1 MDDLQH
7 DVRFLID
14 LLHGVTQEQAGPHVV
29 RLLEDLRQLSRERRV
44 GLPGAEDQLVARIA
58 SMSEDEIRAVV
69 PALTLFFDLANMAED
84 TQRVRVLRE
93 REREAGESPRHESI
107 REALL
112 QLKARGDSA
121 EEITRLLGRLS
132 VDLVFTAHPTEA
144 KRRTTRRLIR
154 ALRESLRLL
163 RSNELLA
170 RERERVIAGMRS
182 DLTILSQI
190 DLLRP
195 QRPTVMQEVER
206 GLFFIEELWKV
217 VPRIDREL
225 RSAAAEIAP
234 HATQPLRPFL
244 KFGSW
249 IGGDRDGNPFVT
261 PAVTAETLKT
271 LRSAAISRH
280 LSTARSLYRVLVMSD
295 RSVAIPDTV
304 RDATVAA
311 LRAWPELESVLE
323 HVVESERYRR
333 WLRVIEWRLERT
345 LATEAG
351 QHPPAGAY
359 GNHNQLL
366 ADVVLLA
373 DALRSHRG
381 DAIAEGYLDDWIA
394 QVQTFGLHFAALD
407 VRQDSRV
414 HVEVLTDLFRQNGR
428 CDDYSSLDELQR
440 REVLVDSMCNQSSEP
455 PGLSWRDK
463 PAGSQDEGMT
473 PETLELYRLLAETV
487 RDFGSAPLG
496 GHVISMTHDLSDV
509 LAVLWLWQHAWQ
521 ECDTPLRVGKTDS
534 ENRAT
539 LPHLPIIPLFETIDD
554 LDRAADVFEAMLADP
569 TYRAYLDAVE
579 GEPTQTIMVGY
590 SDSTKDGGYLSASWG
605 LHRAQERLAEVAEQ
619 HGVRLVIFH
628 GRGGALGRGGG
639 PAARAILSLPPKAVD
654 GALRMTE
661 QGEVLAER
669 YDDPE
674 IAHRHLEQVSWA
686 TLLVSNG
693 VASPPV
699 EWSEILERI
708 SQASFKVYRKLVE
721 HPGFLKY
728 FDLATPIG
736 EIENLP
742 IGSRPAR
749 RRERKSLADLRAI
762 PWTFAWT
769 QSRHIIPAWFGL
781 GSALEQEVAAAGH
794 DWSILHAMYEGWPL
808 FRAVIDNAELAL
820 AKADMGI
827 SRRYAEF
834 GVGTE
839 AEPVWGTIRNEYAR
853 SRASVLL
860 VTGHHEL
867 LGGIP
872 WLQRSIMERNPYV
885 DPLNLIQIEL
895 IRRLR
900 SLPEGK
906 SSEQSERL
914 RELIRLT
921 IQGVAAGLRT
931 TG

>member
-1 MDDLQH
+1 MDDLQR
-7 DVRFLID
+7 DVRFLFD
-14 LLHGVTQEQAGPHVV
+14 LLDGVTGEQAGPRIV
-29 RLLEDLRQLSRERRV
+29 RLIEDLRQLSRERRV
-44 GLPGAEDQLVARIA
+44 GLPGAEDELVARIA
-58 SMSEDEIRAVV
+58 AMTADEVRAVV

-93 REREAGESPRHESI
+93 REREAGDSPRHESI
-107 REALL
+107 RDALL
-112 QLKARGDSA
+112 TLKARGDSP
-121 EEITRLLGRLS
+121 EHIQRLLGRLS

-154 ALRESLRLL
+154 SLRESLHAI
-163 RSNELLA
+163 RSEHLLA
-170 RERERVIAGMRS
+170 RERERVVARMRS

-195 QRPTVMQEVER
+195 QRPTVTQEVER

-234 HATQPLRPFL
+234 KSKQPLRPFL

-261 PAVTAETLKT
+261 PDVTAETLKT
-271 LRSAAISRH
+271 LRSAAINRH
-280 LSTARSLYRVLVMSD
+280 LTTARQLYRVLVMSD
-295 RSVAIPDTV
+295 RSVPIPASIHEATDSAII
-304 RDATVAA
+304 
-311 LRAWPELESVLE
+311 AWPALADVLQP
-323 HVVESERYRR
+323 VVEAERYRR

-345 LATEAG
+345 LAATSG
-351 QHPPAGAY
+351 QPLPTGAY
-359 GNHNQLL
+359 GEASQLL
-366 ADVVLLA
+366 DDVSLLA

-381 DAIAEGYLDDWIA
+381 DAIAEGDLDDWIA

-414 HVEVLTDLFRQNGR
+414 HIDVLAELFRGSGR
-428 CDDYSSLDELQR
+428 CEDYASLDEQGR
-440 REVLVDSMCNQSSEP
+440 RTLLVDALSSDDKTDSAAVSSE
-455 PGLSWRDK
+455 S
-463 PAGSQDEGMT
+463 MT
-473 PETLELYRLLAETV
+473 RETLALFRLLGETV
-487 RDFGSAPLG
+487 RDFGMSPLG
-496 GHVISMTHDLSDV
+496 GHVISMTHQLSDV
-509 LAVLWLWQHAWQ
+509 LAVLWLWRRAWK
-521 ECDTPLRVGKTDS
+521 ECGPTLRVGQSDS

-554 LDRAADVFEAMLADP
+554 LDRSADVLEAMLSDP
-569 TYRAYLDAVE
+569 TYLAYLKAMD
-579 GEPTQTIMVGY
+579 GEPKQTVMVGY
-590 SDSTKDGGYLSASWG
+590 SDSTKDGGYLAASWG
-605 LHRAQERLAEVAEQ
+605 LHRAQERLAEVADR
-619 HGVRLVIFH
+619 HAVRLVVFH

-669 YDDPE
+669 YDDPQ

-686 TLLVSNG
+686 TLLVSGNG
-693 VASPPV
+693 GTETPP
-699 EWSEILERI
+699 ERAETMERL

-721 HPGFLKY
+721 HVGFLEY

-749 RRERKSLADLRAI
+749 RRERKSLSDLRAI

-769 QSRHIIPAWFGL
+769 QSRHIIPAWYGL
-781 GSALEQEVAAAGH
+781 GSALEQEVAANGH
-794 DWSILHAMYEGWPL
+794 DWSVLQAMYDAWPL
-808 FRAVIDNAELAL
+808 FSAVIDNAELAL

-827 SRRYAEF
+827 ARRYAELAA
-834 GVGTE
+834 GTK
-839 AEPVWGTIRNEYAR
+839 AEPVAAMIRDEFSS
-853 SRASVLL
+853 SRAAVLL
-860 VTGHHEL
+860 VTRQHEL

-872 WLQRSIMERNPYV
+872 WLQRSILERNPYV

-900 SLPEGK
+900 ALPEDAPADQAEK
-906 SSEQSERL
+906 L